1 MKRIKS
7 VFTKIKN
14 FNDEMMLNN
23 EKITIL
29 NRNRVL
35 IQNYGEILEINDEV
49 IKLTKLKITGKNLKL
64 AMISKYFLE
73 LNGYIYHVD
82 FGDHNE

>member
-1 MKRIKS
+1 MKNIKS

-14 FNDEMMLNN
+14 LNDEIMLNQ

-73 LNGYIYHVD
+73 LNGNIYHVD
-82 FGDHNE
+82 FGDYNE